1 MEENM
6 KENKTTL
13 EEIAKK
19 LGISKMTVSRAIN
32 HPEKVG
38 GKTLQKVNK
47 ALKETDYKPKFI
59 ARVLAGSESKTIGF
73 FVKPNRDFI
82 IPPFYGECVKGA
94 TQWLRSLDYST
105 LIFNATEERSKVLLL
120 DYVNSGLIDGAVVF
134 EGSYDETLLRTLNN
148 NQIPAVS
155 VGEENVGEYD
165 IPTVSSD
172 NYSGSVKA
180 VDYLVKCGCKNIVHI
195 TGHGEKPS
203 YQQRMKGYCDVLKE
217 KGLAERIVKTENT
230 IEGGI
235 EGIRQLIRE
244 GITFDGVFCFSDLVA
259 WGVLRECHESGIKVP
274 DAVCV
279 MGFDNIP
286 LSEYTTPPLSTVSQ
300 DMLEM
305 SRYAAGMLIQ
315 IISGKKPDKR
325 HRRFETA
332 LVIRSS
338 TQYR

>member
-1 MEENM
+1 M

-105 LIFNATEERSKVLLL
+105 LIFNATEERSKVLLM

-180 VDYLVKCGCKNIVHI
+180 VDYLVKCNCKNIVHI

-203 YQQRMKGYCDVLKE
+203 YQQRMKGYCDVLNKN
-217 KGLAERIVKTENT
+217 GMTSHIVKTENT
-230 IEGGI
+230 VEGGI
-235 EGIRQLIRE
+235 EGIRHLVNEQIP
-244 GITFDGVFCFSDLVA
+244 FDGVFCFSDLVA
-259 WGVLRECHESGIKVP
+259 WGVLKECSKKGIQVP
-274 DAVCV
+274 SEVCV

-286 LSEYTTPPLSTVSQ
+286 LSQYTTPSLSTVSQ
-300 DMLEM
+300 NMLEM

-315 IISGKKPDKR
+315 IISGKKPDNR
-325 HRRFETA
+325 HRRFETE
-332 LVIRSS
+332 LILRNS
-338 TQYR
+338 TKCQ

>member
-1 MEENM
+1 M

-32 HPEKVG
+32 HPEMVG
-38 GKTLQKVNK
+38 GKTLQKVTK

-59 ARVLAGSESKTIGF
+59 ARVLAGSDSKTIGF

-105 LIFNATEERSKVLLL
+105 LIFNATEERSKLLLL

-155 VGEENVGEYD
+155 VG
-165 IPTVSSD
+165 SD

-180 VDYLVKCGCKNIVHI
+180 CEYLVKCGCRNIVHI

-203 YQQRMKGYCDVLKE
+203 YQQRMKGYCDVLTKNGMKE
-217 KGLAERIVKTENT
+217 NIVRTENT
-230 IEGGI
+230 VEGGI
-235 EGIRQLIRE
+235 EGIRQLVNE
-244 GITFDGVFCFSDLVA
+244 QTPFDGVFCFSDLVA
-259 WGVLRECHESGIKVP
+259 WGVLKECSENGIQVP
-274 DAVCV
+274 RDVSV

-286 LSEYTTPPLSTVSQ
+286 LSEYTTPALSTVSQ
-300 DMLEM
+300 NMQEM

-315 IISGKKPDKR
+315 IISGKRPDNR
-325 HRRFETA
+325 HRRFETQ

-338 TQYR
+338 TQCR